1 MAVAVLEREIAARLP
16 AGQLSGRVSVCNRHQ
31 NPVDQEDRPRELRA
45 SWPEREQFAPDDLV
59 TIWIEIEDAELERAT
74 SLRQVMDIIGE
85 RAKARGLT
93 PEKLDAILND
103 C

>member
-1 MAVAVLEREIAARLP
+1 MAINTKTRSIKKTVP
-16 AGQLSGRVSVCNRHQ
+16 A
-31 NPVDQEDRPRELRA
+31 RELPA

-103 C
+103 S